1 MKEHQEYNG
10 RKYNRLTKA
19 EVLEIRELKEKE
31 APYFNYFNRYKTE
44 IIRWEEGCKFIILY
58 GTGSSMLLKA
68 KEDTTDQEMLD
79 NWQDYEIK

>member
-1 MKEHQEYNG
+1 MKEFKQIKGRTYNC
-10 RKYNRLTKA
+10 LTKE
-19 EVLEIRELKEKE
+19 EVLKIRELRENKV
-31 APYFNYFNRYKTE
+31 APYFSRYKTE
-44 IIRWEEGCKFIILY
+44 TIKWEEGYRFIILY